1 MYIHT
6 PEILTQSNTPRIIN
20 FKCSSNFWN
29 NFIISVFGVERFFWR
44 KNKRSGKKHWFFHLS
59 CGPRY
64 FGLFEDLVT
73 YLFVSFSETENW
85 FLFCG
90 NEICNKLFCVWWLYA
105 LLHVFFVLTKLQSSL
120 FEDLILTFFW
130 RPFPFKFLIFDLF
143 KFDIRFLSFFLFWHF
158 VWSGGSCFIKGVDN
172 AVEWFIPWTSIGES
186 KLLYSGVLIWFLIP
200 NFSKDEV
207 LDWVGVIASNNEN
220 DEHVGVYWDIPYE
233 SLDSKRF
240 DDIGVIAS
248 FSSFPVN
255 WQNDG
260 FRHHLPFQNFSL
272 SIAWL

>member
-172 AVEWFIPWTSIGES
+172 AEFRFLFRFLFRFSIFFIKDEFNKDLPGEKS
-186 KLLYSGVLIWFLIP
+186 RKLLMYTM
-200 NFSKDEV
+200 N
-207 LDWVGVIASNNEN
+207 
-220 DEHVGVYWDIPYE
+220 PYGKVQQQ
-233 SLDSKRF
+233 L
-240 DDIGVIAS
+240 
-248 FSSFPVN
+248 
-255 WQNDG
+255 
-260 FRHHLPFQNFSL
+260 
-272 SIAWL
+272 